1 MAWSQ
6 DEERM
11 LAMIERHLTDE
22 DPKLAARLE
31 SFNHRASHRAS
42 QRAGHRA
49 GRGREG
55 RGAAR
60 RRPGRST
67 LIIAVSWLLIAT
79 LIATL
84 LVMALRHDAAAF
96 PV

>member
-31 SFNHRASHRAS
+31 SFNHRAS